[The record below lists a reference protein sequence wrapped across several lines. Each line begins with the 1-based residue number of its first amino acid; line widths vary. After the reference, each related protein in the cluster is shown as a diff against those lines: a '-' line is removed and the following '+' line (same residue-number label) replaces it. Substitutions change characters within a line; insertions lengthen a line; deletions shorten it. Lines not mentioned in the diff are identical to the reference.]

1 MGFMDKVK
9 AQAEQAMVKAQQG
22 ASQAQGKLDEHQA
35 KRTGDALVA
44 ALGAAFYAEQRQGGP
59 TQAVT
64 DALGALDAHV
74 AANGP
79 LLPSAPPS
87 LLPPR
92 RPPARRLRIPQAR
105 RHPPHRPRPRRRP
118 QVAHSASTTSDP
130 TDGP

>member
-79 LLPSAPPS
+79 LLPSAPPA
-87 LLPPR
+87 
-92 RPPARRLRIPQAR
+92 PPAAGGSFSLDD
-105 RHPPHRPRPRRRP
+105 
-118 QVAHSASTTSDP
+118 V
-130 TDGP
+130 